1 MRTLFYPFNYENREV
16 LIYRDYLKKEYKDC
30 IYVIENENSKNNFA
44 ELSKKYKVSAEC
56 STDIST
62 IIKDVEQV
70 IILPIEN
77 MGISHYKNIIKILE
91 SKKTIKNFNKKLDGL
106 LTDEIDKGNVCVENI
121 YKKSNLPKEITSIEV
136 PVIMIAGLNKYCDK
150 FSVQILLGNYFKDK
164 GYKVEQFS
172 TRAIAELF
180 GINNLPRFDEY
191 SNCKMEEQALFFNE
205 YMADEIKKKAPD
217 LIIIDIDEGIVP
229 ISNGILNNFGY
240 LARLIS
246 CAIPL
251 DYTILNIY
259 YQESISSDYIKML
272 REYTNGNLSSDLFA
286 ICVSNTMSELKPET
300 QNREMSFFHLDTV
313 DKTPI
318 VQKKDIRIF
327 TTSNKISCEKIFD
340 NLFKAFT
347 ENISV
352 I

>member
-121 YKKSNLPKEITSIEV
+121 YKKSNLPKEITD
-136 PVIMIAGLNKYCDK
+136 VIDGSRLFVEISKISRMFRFSMRNK
-150 FSVQILLGNYFKDK
+150 Q
-164 GYKVEQFS
+164 
-172 TRAIAELF
+172 
-180 GINNLPRFDEY
+180 
-191 SNCKMEEQALFFNE
+191 
-205 YMADEIKKKAPD
+205 
-217 LIIIDIDEGIVP
+217 LIII
-229 ISNGILNNFGY
+229 
-240 LARLIS
+240 
-246 CAIPL
+246 
-251 DYTILNIY
+251 
-259 YQESISSDYIKML
+259 
-272 REYTNGNLSSDLFA
+272 
-286 ICVSNTMSELKPET
+286 
-300 QNREMSFFHLDTV
+300 LDTV
-313 DKTPI
+313 KLDKHFI
-318 VQKKDIRIF
+318 FYLNDLLDIIKK
-327 TTSNKISCEKIFD
+327 
-340 NLFKAFT
+340 
-347 ENISV
+347 NI
-352 I
+352 